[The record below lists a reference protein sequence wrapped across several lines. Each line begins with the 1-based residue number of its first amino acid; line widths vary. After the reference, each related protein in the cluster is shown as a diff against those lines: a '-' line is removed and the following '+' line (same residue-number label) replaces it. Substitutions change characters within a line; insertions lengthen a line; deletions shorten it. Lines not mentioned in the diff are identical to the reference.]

1 MPQGSCLQATT
12 TEPVHLQPML
22 CSQRSHKPRRRNR
35 GAQFPAAR
43 ESPRA
48 AVKTQNIPQIHKYKL
63 EQSEARGRASLRGA
77 CQVSLLSHGKE
88 EAGTETIG
96 SRSGASRRGGSR
108 QLRRPM
114 LQMGKLSSEGRLS
127 HWPRVSECGPPDS
140 LTHALNRYSPRFRPS
155 PP

>member
-1 MPQGSCLQATT
+1 
-12 TEPVHLQPML
+12 ML

-88 EAGTETIG
+88 EAGTETI
-96 SRSGASRRGGSR
+96 RLKVWCEQERGKQTATQAHVTDGETE
-108 QLRRPM
+108 LRGETKS
-114 LQMGKLSSEGRLS
+114 LAQS
-127 HWPRVSECGPPDS
+127 HRMW
-140 LTHALNRYSPRFRPS
+140 TT
-155 PP
+155 